1 MSFFINRPGA
11 LWVSLLLL
19 GLPSA
24 HATDVATRP
33 LKASVLVKP
42 NVIIG
47 MDDSGSMD
55 AEVLFDE
62 TNSGMLWWDRTTKQA
77 WSNGKLR
84 DKTSNSDLYGYL
96 FPNGA
101 NVSIP
106 GTLVLPTTYAAI
118 PPTKDFAFTRSNA
131 YNPAYY
137 DTNVTYAPWVNYFY
151 SGSLTSFG
159 DAVPS
164 AARSH
169 PSIGSSTFDLT
180 RQHCDVGSNQQF
192 TLSAGMRI
200 EKGVAWGYSDC
211 STVQT
216 TDTIVNVTGGLSVSF
231 SYYPATFWVPEVCT
245 VSANDPTCAT
255 AYDGGTLKRYEIKSG
270 NTFPSG
276 RSYADELQNF
286 ANWFQYYRKRK
297 LTLAASMGKILQR
310 IDGINL
316 GTVSF
321 SNQVAGTGLIAPT
334 MYDMDSTTPSTGYQA
349 ALAPFYRSNASSS
362 TPTRKVLRYIGQ
374 QFSGSTIVGYACQRN
389 AALIATD
396 GYADDAAAAAPSYD
410 ASLYGN
416 NRPPFATTYAGTLA
430 DLALSYYTNNLRPA
444 MSTGRVPT
452 SDSDAN
458 PNLHM
463 TTYAVSIGSKG
474 NLWPATAAPT
484 TASPASFW
492 PATTFGTA
500 GANASAIDELWHA
513 TINGRGEMFLATTPD
528 ATADAMQAAFD
539 SIRSQRAGEA
549 SASVGSANL
558 TRSNGKVYATSYN
571 VSGWTGDL
579 GAYPIDSTTAVITY
593 TTSWWASTQLSSR
606 NWTGRSIATY
616 DGASGQPFTATAVG
630 AKLNPG
636 SIYGSTSNLVDY
648 LRGNRSGEGSTWR
661 KRGSL
666 LGAIINASPIVSR
679 DSSTVFQA
687 SNEGMLHAFNTT
699 NGKEL
704 WSYIPGS
711 VLTGIGATSQKSYR
725 FSAQLDAT
733 PTLAT
738 VSGQEILLGGRGSA
752 GTGWYALDVTNA
764 SAITSDAALAG
775 RVKWEFPNDNTSAS
789 VRNQAGLSIG
799 GPRIVRIKGATNSV
813 ALLSSG
819 YNNAAQDGVG
829 RLFVLDALTGTL
841 QATLSTTAGASGD
854 PGFAQFSPYFE
865 DDGSVQYVYGGDE
878 RGNLWRFDLVNS
890 QVNRV
895 ATLRDASGTA
905 QPITTAPALV
915 YQNGKRTLFVA
926 TGRMLGFTD
935 LSSTPGTQTVYAI
948 SDGDELTNPRGSLT
962 KQVYDSATDTLTSNS
977 VNWST
982 SRGWYIDLP
991 AGEVVNT
998 APSIGYTAVV
1008 LVTNKST
1015 ISDCSASS
1023 RYYVVDMASG
1033 TAISGVGYVSAT
1045 ISSTDM
1051 SSKMTLLRTTASSA
1065 SSGSSSSSSS
1075 SSCGSGGI
1083 AGMTTV
1089 ASGTIRTTALNLCQ
1103 AIPSRKNAWT
1113 EIRR

>member
-1 MSFFINRPGA
+1 
-11 LWVSLLLL
+11 
-19 GLPSA
+19 
-24 HATDVATRP
+24 
-33 LKASVLVKP
+33 
-42 NVIIG
+42 
-47 MDDSGSMD
+47 
-55 AEVLFDE
+55 
-62 TNSGMLWWDRTTKQA
+62 
-77 WSNGKLR
+77 
-84 DKTSNSDLYGYL
+84 
-96 FPNGA
+96 
-101 NVSIP
+101 
-106 GTLVLPTTYAAI
+106 
-118 PPTKDFAFTRSNA
+118 
-131 YNPAYY
+131 
-137 DTNVTYAPWVNYFY
+137 
-151 SGSLTSFG
+151 
-159 DAVPS
+159 
-164 AARSH
+164 
-169 PSIGSSTFDLT
+169 
-180 RQHCDVGSNQQF
+180 
-192 TLSAGMRI
+192 
-200 EKGVAWGYSDC
+200 VAWGYSDC
-211 STVQT
+211 NTVPT
-216 TDTIVNVTGGLSVSF
+216 KDTIVTVTGEGSASF

-245 VSANDPTCAT
+245 APADDPACAT
-255 AYDGGTLKRYEIKSG
+255 AYDSRTLKRYEIKPG
-270 NTFPSG
+270 KTFPSG

-321 SNQVAGTGLIAPT
+321 SNQVSGQGLVAPT
-334 MYDMDSTTPSTGYQA
+334 MYDMDSTTPSTGYQV
-349 ALAPFYRSNASSS
+349 ALAPFYRSNANSS
-362 TPTRKVLRYIGQ
+362 TPTRKTMRYIGQ
-374 QFSGSTIVGYACQRN
+374 QFSGSTIVRYACQRN

-396 GYADDAAAAAPSYD
+396 GYADDAAAAVPSYD

-430 DLALSYYTNNLRPA
+430 DLALAYYTNNLRPA
-444 MSTGRVPT
+444 MSTGKVPT
-452 SDSDAN
+452 SDNDAN

-474 NLWPATAAPT
+474 NLWPAAAAPT
-484 TASPASFW
+484 TDSPTSYW
-492 PATTFGTA
+492 SATTFGTA

-528 ATADAMQAAFD
+528 ATADAMQSAFD
-539 SIRSQRAGEA
+539 AIRAQRAGQA

-558 TRSNGKVYATSYN
+558 TRSNGKAYVTSYN

-579 GAYPIDSTTAVITY
+579 SANAMDSTTGIVSATLNW
-593 TTSWWASTQLSSR
+593 SASSRLSSR
-606 NWTGRSIATY
+606 NWTDRSIATY
-616 DGASGQPFTATAVG
+616 DGSAGQPFTATAVG
-630 AKLNPG
+630 TKLNPG
-636 SIYGSTSNLVDY
+636 NTYGSTSDLVDY

-661 KRGSL
+661 KRSAL

-679 DSSTVFQA
+679 DGSTVFQA
-687 SNEGMLHAFNTT
+687 SNEGMLHAFNATS
-699 NGKEL
+699 GQEL

-711 VLTGIGATSQKSYR
+711 ALTGIGATSQKSYR
-725 FSAQLDAT
+725 FSTQLDAT
-733 PTLAT
+733 PTLVT

-775 RVKWEFPNDNTSAS
+775 RVKWEFPNDNTSAT
-789 VRNQAGLSIG
+789 VRNRAGLSVG
-799 GPRIVRIKGATNSV
+799 APRIVRIKGASSSV

-819 YNNAAQDGVG
+819 YNNAAQDGIG
-829 RLFVLDALTGTL
+829 RLFVLDALTGALQTTL
-841 QATLSTTAGASGD
+841 TTPAGASGD

-895 ATLRDASGTA
+895 ATLRDAYGTA

-962 KQVYDSATDTLTSNS
+962 QQVYDTATDTLTSNS
-977 VNWST
+977 VNWTT

-991 AGEVVNT
+991 AGEVVNA
-998 APSIGYTAVV
+998 APSIAYTAVV
-1008 LVTNKST
+1008 MVTNKST

-1023 RYYVVDMASG
+1023 RYYVVNMASG
-1033 TAISGVGYVSAT
+1033 TAIAGVGYVSAT

-1051 SSKMTLLRTTASSA
+1051 SSKMTLLRTASSSTSSG
-1065 SSGSSSSSSS
+1065 SSGSSSS
-1075 SSCGSGGI
+1075 CRSGGI

-1089 ASGTIRTTALNLCQ
+1089 ASGRITTTALNLCQ